1 LEEEALTEDEE
12 DGVVG
17 AAPLEEDGGVGA
29 APLEDEDEEYEYED
43 WVDADGT
50 KYYLI
55 KAKNNVLLDYTEQ
68 TIVGRL
74 VDGVKVDADEDEE

>member
-1 LEEEALTEDEE
+1 MTSELEEEALTEDE

-17 AAPLEEDGGVGA
+17 AEPLEED
-29 APLEDEDEEYEYED
+29 EEEYEYED
-43 WVDADGT
+43 WVDEDGT

-55 KAKNNVLLDYTEQ
+55 KAKNNLLLDYTEQ

-74 VDGVKVDADEDEE
+74 VDGVKVDAEEE